1 MSYLKSI
8 YQPNAFSITH
18 EMDRNNYVK
27 PHDQVQMLHSPCL
40 KVSRRVEIMEH
51 NEADTAETTSN
62 DTK

>member
-1 MSYLKSI
+1 MSYLNSI

-18 EMDRNNYVK
+18 EMVRNNYVK
-27 PHDQVQMLHSPCL
+27 PQDQVQMLRSPCL
-40 KVSRRVEIMEH
+40 KVTRRVEIMEH